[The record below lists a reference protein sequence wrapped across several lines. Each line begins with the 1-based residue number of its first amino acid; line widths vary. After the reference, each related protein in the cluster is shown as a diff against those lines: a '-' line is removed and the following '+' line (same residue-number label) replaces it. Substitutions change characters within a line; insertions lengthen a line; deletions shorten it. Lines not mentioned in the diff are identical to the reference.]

1 MNNSNILSQIM
12 YENNITYR
20 ELSKLSGISISA
32 LNNIANFEKEPRL
45 STMIAIARALDM
57 DVVEIFDLDW
67 RN

>member
-20 ELSKLSGISISA
+20 ELSKLSDISISA
-32 LNNIANFEKEPRL
+32 LNNIANFEKEPRQ

>member
-32 LNNIANFEKEPRL
+32 FNNIANFEKEPRQ
-45 STMIAIARALDM
+45 STMIAIARALGM

>member
-32 LNNIANFEKEPRL
+32 LNNIANFEKEPRQ
-45 STMIAIARALDM
+45 STMIAIARALGM